1 MSQEKVDYR
10 KELKA
15 NRGHGGRNPK
25 SSSGTLGLV
34 LAIAIIAGMVVWIA
48 ISAATRNESS
58 TGSNRKPVDIS
69 AVENYI
75 NNMDAP
81 VVEDTADTDN
91 NDAVVMEGTDGDLTY
106 EFIPYDGAAEP

>member
-15 NRGHGGRNPK
+15 NRGHGGHNPK

-69 AVENYI
+69 AVDNYL
-75 NNMDAP
+75 NSMDAL
-81 VVEDTADTDN
+81 VFEDMDGG
-91 NDAVVMEGTDGDLTY
+91 NDAVMESTDGDLTY
-106 EFIPYDGAAEP
+106 EFIPYDETEEPQE